1 MTRSSSGKGR
11 ASPKDKSI
19 QKPNEQA
26 PGNASLIIAQ
36 YSESHYSGPLPPS
49 EILAGYNEVVP
60 DRASLI
66 IEQYLEQGRHRRELE
81 KFVVTNDVKRANRS
95 LVAGFIISMAS
106 ILGSF
111 YTISL
116 GYKLKGLTGVIVSL
130 ESLVAASFYGTYSR
144 KGKDKKKNRLFWKNL
159 NTGKIIVHLCP

>member
-11 ASPKDKSI
+11 ASQKDKSI
-19 QKPNEQA
+19 QKPKEQA

-36 YSESHYSGPLPPS
+36 HSESHYSGPLPPP

-60 DRASLI
+60 DSASLL
-66 IEQYLEQGRHRRELE
+66 IEQFLEQGRHRRELE
-81 KFVVTNDVKRANRS
+81 KFVVTNDVKRANWG
-95 LVAGFIISMAS
+95 LVAGFIISMVS

-116 GYKLKGLTGVIVSL
+116 GYKLEGLTGVIVSL
-130 ESLVAASFYGTYSR
+130 GSLVAAFFYGTYSR
-144 KGKDKKKNRLFWKNL
+144 KKERQEKEQALLEKLEHR
-159 NTGKIIVHLCP
+159 